1 MIEEIQALWQQGF
14 SFQEIGD
21 KLGTTR
27 GVISG
32 KIHRAKLAGVQFTPR
47 AIVPKKK
54 SIGVREG
61 IKVNL
66 KPTQITSL
74 KREQCRFILNE
85 DAKNPIFCEGVIHY
99 RSYCEDHAKL
109 CYVVTGGKK
118 K

>member
-1 MIEEIQALWQQGF
+1 MIEEIQALWQRGF
-14 SFQEIGD
+14 SVQEIGD
-21 KLGTTR
+21 KLGVTR

-32 KIHRAKLAGVQFTPR
+32 KIHRAKLTGIQFTSR
-47 AIVPKKK
+47 KTVPTKK

-61 IKVNL
+61 IKIEF

-74 KREQCRFILNE
+74 RREQCRFILNE

-109 CYVVTGGKK
+109 CYVPIVRKQK
-118 K
+118 